1 MVVCKWR
8 TAWGRCERLPRTQ
21 LACLRRTGAFRT
33 PKKWFCQKYKIKL
46 SRLTMFRST
55 ANTEA
60 SNQSVCPYLSPY
72 PQNDQTTSLKRPK
85 TACEASEARGA
96 EPGGTAR
103 CSHHLCREHP
113 QGEAS
118 GAQPCLSPRGR
129 DSSAERRQQLEDQRR
144 GVFGRTLSFNYTI
157 TPGSKTQR

>member
-33 PKKWFCQKYKIKL
+33 PKKRFCQKYKIKL